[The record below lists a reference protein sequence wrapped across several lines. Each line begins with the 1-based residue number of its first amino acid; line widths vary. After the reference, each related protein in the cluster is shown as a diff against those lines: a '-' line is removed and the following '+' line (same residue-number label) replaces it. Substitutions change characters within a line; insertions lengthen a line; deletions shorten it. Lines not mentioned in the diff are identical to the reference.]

1 MDVCEEE
8 KLGQRRQYKA
18 CSKVGRCAGMCT
30 GMQVSAVSM
39 SVKSQ
44 GKSLTRGRESIEIN
58 RRIGSLGA

>member
-1 MDVCEEE
+1 MQAVV
-8 KLGQRRQYKA
+8 KHAVAGSSKA

>member
-1 MDVCEEE
+1 
-8 KLGQRRQYKA
+8 
-18 CSKVGRCAGMCT
+18 MCT